1 MKPGV
6 KHIAALVLVLF
17 LGIAAE
23 PAAGDELV
31 EFEGLIEPYEMVNV
45 GAPVEGVVE
54 QINVQRSA
62 SVRKGDPLI
71 VLESS
76 VERAAVERAR
86 VMAASMGDIALEKE
100 RLAFALRRHA
110 RVGQPL
116 SSTAMSAEEKDQAAT
131 EVTLA
136 RARLQKAGEA
146 ILLARL
152 DLERAQALL
161 AQRTI
166 KSPISGIVV
175 ERFIAPGEYAHN
187 QPLLKLAQIDPLR
200 VEVILPAEM
209 FGRIRPGM
217 KADVKPESRVDSSF
231 DSIVVIVDRVIDPA
245 TGTFGVRLELPNPDY
260 RLPSG
265 LKCTV
270 RFPEAKETVS
280 PTGTKN
286 PLEADKLSGGAW
298 QQGNVRIGS
307 IKVFSDRDQ
316 EAARQEP
323 LLAGVKR

>member
-1 MKPGV
+1 MKTRAQYF
-6 KHIAALVLVLF
+6 AALVLVLY
-17 LGIAAE
+17 LGIAAA
-23 PAAGDELV
+23 PAGGDDLS
-31 EFEGLIEPYEMVNV
+31 EFEGMIEPYEMVNV

-54 QINVQRSA
+54 RINVQRST

-71 VLESS
+71 LLESS

-86 VMAASMGDIALEKE
+86 VMAAAVGETDLEKE
-100 RLAFALRRHA
+100 RLAYALRRHA
-110 RVGQPL
+110 RVGQPAN
-116 SSTAMSAEEKDQAAT
+116 STAMSAEEKDQAAT

-136 RARLQKAGEA
+136 RARLQKAGEG

-152 DLERAQALL
+152 DLQRAEALL

-175 ERFIAPGEYAHN
+175 ERFVAPGEYAHS

-209 FGRIRPGM
+209 FGKIKAGM
-217 KADVKPESRVDSSF
+217 KAEVKPESQADGSLAST
-231 DSIVVIVDRVIDPA
+231 VVIVDRVIDPA

-270 RFPEAKETVS
+270 RFLGDAKTVTPAKRVPAIEVNKIS
-280 PTGTKN
+280 KASRQAPFYPTVM
-286 PLEADKLSGGAW
+286 
-298 QQGNVRIGS
+298 Q
-307 IKVFSDRDQ
+307 
-316 EAARQEP
+316 
-323 LLAGVKR
+323 